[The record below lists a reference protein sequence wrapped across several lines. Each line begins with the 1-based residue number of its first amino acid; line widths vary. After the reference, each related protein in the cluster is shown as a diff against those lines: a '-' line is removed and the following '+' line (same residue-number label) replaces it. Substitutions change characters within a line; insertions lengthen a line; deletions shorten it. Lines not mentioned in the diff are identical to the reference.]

1 MGLNV
6 LTMSIKPTWI
16 SVYVGPAP
24 NMQRGADSSHRRGNA
39 DNRNQLLAKIR

>member
-24 NMQRGADSSHRRGNA
+24 NMQRGAGVVTAGETLITETNF
-39 DNRNQLLAKIR
+39 